1 MPLRCASLF
10 ADVNV
15 ANTQTAVG
23 LLRVLT
29 LAVLGSV
36 ASHASLVKWLNQT
49 LVFSDKSNQHLSI
62 FYFKCRP
69 ALVYAA
75 VVCPTFHLAFLQLP
89 ITESGSQ
96 VSAGATDVGG

>member
-36 ASHASLVKWLNQT
+36 ASTCFFGQMV
-49 LVFSDKSNQHLSI
+49 KSNAS
-62 FYFKCRP
+62 
-69 ALVYAA
+69 
-75 VVCPTFHLAFLQLP
+75 FL
-89 ITESGSQ
+89 
-96 VSAGATDVGG
+96 